1 MQQFSAYTRTI
12 LARDEGTS
20 LLEDLVVLALVA
32 FAVAVFL
39 SRTQTQPLELCDVMP
54 ISQASS

>member
-20 LLEDLVVLALVA
+20 LLEDLLVLALVA
-32 FAVAVFL
+32 VAVAAFL
-39 SRTQTQPLELCDVMP
+39 SRTPIQPPELCKVVP
-54 ISQASS
+54 VSQASS